1 MNKHQYLSDAKTAG
15 ATTLLFQSALP
26 ICVLGGGSS
35 RAAAGAGGASR
46 SGEARAIKLILKGGT
61 NVPFSP
67 QVEWL
72 QNVLGPNLGALIGL
86 EAKIDLSKRGVFPKG
101 GGQIEATISTRNS
114 VPGFSILERGQVKS
128 VGGISWACGDGA
140 EGDGDAM
147 AEAAAQVLQAS
158 KALGGVD
165 IKVEKCL
172 EPKVSSSNRFPRNFA
187 HHFAD
192 EVASRVLES
201 ALVRCCGPR
210 QSAGCA

>member
-1 MNKHQYLSDAKTAG
+1 LPKHQYLSDAKTAG

-26 ICVLGGGSS
+26 ICVLGGGRS
-35 RAAAGAGGASR
+35 RAAAGAGGADR
-46 SGEARAIKLILKGGT
+46 GGGDAQAIKLILKGGT

-72 QNVLGPNLGALIGL
+72 QNVLGPNLGVLIGL
-86 EAKIDLSKRGVFPKG
+86 DAKIDLSKRGVFPKG
-101 GGQIEATISTRNS
+101 GGQIEATISTRSS

-128 VGGISWACGDGA
+128 IGGISWACGDGS

-147 AEAAAQVLQAS
+147 AKAAAQVLQAS

-172 EPKVSSSNRFPRNFA
+172 EPKVSSSKCVAQNFRA
-187 HHFAD
+187 PALLT
-192 EVASRVLES
+192 RWRPGCRKVLWHG
-201 ALVRCCGPR
+201 AVG
-210 QSAGCA
+210 